1 MGERGS
7 LEDTGVSGRS
17 VRRAAHGSATKD
29 RESFIVG
36 NRARY
41 LVPGKMGTTA
51 RRRRGA
57 DPCTRGRALRFGSHP
72 ARYTLEPAAAFAR
85 RHRGLHDD
93 GTRPGVGAYRAGK
106 TQRTGTLFHHVG
118 RFPRGHAHGSFHVH
132 SADLWMACTLFPR
145 LGTDRKSVV

>member
-29 RESFIVG
+29 RESFIVV

-51 RRRRGA
+51 LRRRGA
-57 DPCTRGRALRFGSHP
+57 DPCTRGRALRLGSHP
-72 ARYTLEPAAAFAR
+72 ARYKLQPVAPFAR
-85 RHRGLHDD
+85 RHSALHEDR
-93 GTRPGVGAYRAGK
+93 TPPAVGA
-106 TQRTGTLFHHVG
+106 
-118 RFPRGHAHGSFHVH
+118 
-132 SADLWMACTLFPR
+132 
-145 LGTDRKSVV
+145 